1 MKITK
6 NNVDHG
12 AFRERTW
19 ANRGWE
25 DIDARKRM
33 LAQTVWE
40 EQFRDSGLF
49 LGILYFHRYLP
60 GFCAP
65 RLARYKKV
73 YKADI
78 PAVVGGAGRRSGEV
92 EIASSDAEIV
102 FAVNVVSPCT
112 FEKFLA
118 AAALL
123 HESRNR
129 HLVSVGKSS
138 EFIPERCWGNI
149 YADTG
154 AIGCCLDDRC
164 VADILDVLPDGAHML
179 WTGGFF
185 DDADICVSLL
195 ARAGGGKPR

>member
-12 AFRERTW
+12 AFRECIW
-19 ANRGWE
+19 SNRSGE
-25 DIDARKRM
+25 DLDARKRR

-78 PAVVGGAGRRSGEV
+78 PTVVGGAERRSEEV
-92 EIASSDAEIV
+92 EIASNDADIV
-102 FAVNVVSPCT
+102 FAVNAVSPCT
-112 FEKFLA
+112 LENFLA

-129 HLVSVGKSS
+129 QLVTVCGTAD
-138 EFIPERCWGNI
+138 FIPTRHWHGI
-149 YADTG
+149 YAATG
-154 AIGCCLDDRC
+154 EMGNFIDDRS
-164 VADILDVLPDGAHML
+164 VEKILPALPGDARML

-185 DDADICVSLL
+185 DDADVCCSVIEKS
-195 ARAGGGKPR
+195 